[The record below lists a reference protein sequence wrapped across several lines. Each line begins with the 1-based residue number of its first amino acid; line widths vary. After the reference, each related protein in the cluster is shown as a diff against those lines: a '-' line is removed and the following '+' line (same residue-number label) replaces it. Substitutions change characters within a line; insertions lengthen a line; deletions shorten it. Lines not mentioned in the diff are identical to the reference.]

1 MISIYLSNES
11 IQILTGDAKF
21 GILNINEYYLEGIP
35 ERSII
40 NGVIT
45 DPEAIKNSLGFV
57 WEKYKLPSSN
67 IHLVIDIPSAMG
79 KVMTVPDIAEKKILK
94 LVEREFSGSYTENTL
109 YDYANILGNIKS
121 LSREEKAKQK
131 KKPGIDIYASA
142 VNRELIGKYI
152 KLFES
157 QGIKLQSINLGM
169 NSVIKLGHFLRS
181 LRGRTYIIMALDG
194 NSMASFLF
202 INGRYNISNKYRL
215 TYERGSVE
223 LASEI
228 ARQTSSLIQFN
239 SSQKSG
245 FQIEQ
250 VYLCG
255 LHSDEQGYGEYIKG
269 ALGIPASKLPLLDTE
284 VLISHNKASKFDL
297 ADNIYVAGNLI

>member
-11 IQILTGDAKF
+11 IQILTGDAKY
-21 GILNINEYYLEGIP
+21 GILNITEYYSESMP

-45 DPEAIKNSLGFV
+45 DFDAIKNSIGFIT
-57 WEKYKLPSSN
+57 EKYKLSSGN
-67 IHLVIDIPSAMG
+67 IKLVVDIPSAMG
-79 KVMTVPDIAEKKILK
+79 KVMKVPDISEKKILK
-94 LVEREFSGSYTENTL
+94 LIEREFSGTSTENII
-109 YDYANILGNIKS
+109 YDYANISEDIKL
-121 LSREEKAKQK
+121 LSKEEKAQKK

-142 VNRELIGKYI
+142 VQRNLIGDYI

-157 QGIKLQSINLGM
+157 QRIKLQSINLGV
-169 NSVIKLGHFLRS
+169 NSVIKLGHFMRS
-181 LRGRTYIIMALDG
+181 LRGKTYIIMVLDG

-202 INGRYNISNKYRL
+202 LNGRYNISNKYRL
-215 TYERGSVE
+215 VSERGSME

-228 ARQTSSLIQFN
+228 ARQTSSLMQFN

-255 LHSDEQGYGEYIKG
+255 LHSDEKEYSEYIEN
-269 ALGIPASKLPLLDTE
+269 ALGVPTCKLPQLSTE
-284 VLISHNKASKFDL
+284 VLVSHNKASKFDL
-297 ADNIYVAGNLI
+297 ANNIYAAGNLI